1 MTATPNTTL
10 RLASTTPPPWDDR
23 QFRWA
28 LRDSGLLATLK
39 PAAAKVLWQ
48 AYCMANVAGELDL
61 PIAWVASQLDLT
73 ERAVSMARTRLEELG
88 LLQCIG
94 TSAHSPQIGRYML
107 VTPQKKAAPPRE
119 QPESAPAF
127 TPPPPNVRS
136 GDPRTCVPDTP
147 ERTFTQS
154 VPEKR
159 KEKEAAACARETADD
174 RGLFDGRSP
183 YDAAAAALL
192 VRHCRMTAQEA
203 KGYVGQYRPSA
214 ANVRTIV
221 ANIAAR
227 QRAAALGQER
237 TGIRDVLA
245 FTRSALKRGEWSV
258 DDRVARMRANGRRR
272 GHAAAAKR
280 AAARDARSRRQAVE
294 AASAAS
300 QTTWEALSEAERLR
314 LLDAAVQ
321 GMPPAMAKHYAN
333 KPLDR
338 PMVRAAIMNQ
348 LEREQRGN

>member
-1 MTATPNTTL
+1 MTASPNTAL

-28 LRDSGLLATLK
+28 LRDSGLLAALK

-48 AYCMANVAGELDL
+48 AYCMANTAGEFDL
-61 PIAWVASQLDLT
+61 PIAWVAGQLELT
-73 ERAVSMARTRLEELG
+73 ERAVSTARTRLEELG

-107 VTPQKKAAPPRE
+107 ITPQKQAAPPRD

-127 TPPPPNVRS
+127 TPPPLNVRS
-136 GDPRTCVPDTP
+136 GDPRTCVPVTP

-159 KEKEAAACARETADD
+159 KEKEAAACAREAADD

-203 KGYVGQYRPSA
+203 KGYVSQYRPTA
-214 ANVRTIV
+214 ANVRAIV

-227 QRAAALGQER
+227 RRAAALGQER
-237 TGIRDVLA
+237 TGIRDCLA
-245 FTRSALKRGEWSV
+245 FTRSAIRRGEWSV
-258 DDRVARMRANGRRR
+258 DDRVARMRATGRRR
-272 GHAAAAKR
+272 AAAATAKR
-280 AAARDARSRRQAVE
+280 AAARE
-294 AASAAS
+294 AALRAQQAHNTSAA
-300 QTTWEALSEAERLR
+300 TVAAWEALTDADRVA
-314 LLDAAVQ
+314 LLGRAVDN
-321 GMPPAMAKHYAN
+321 MPQSMRRHYVG
-333 KPLDR
+333 KSIDS
-338 PMVRAAIMNQ
+338 PMVRAAILNQ
-348 LEREQRGN
+348 LEREQRA